1 MYFRQF
7 PLIAYDPAGK
17 NKSVIIAPDLLNR
30 VVMRTKSKENSFM
43 FTKYDIME
51 GETPESLAFDLYE
64 NAQLHWVILITNG
77 ITDRYHQWPLSY
89 QQFESFLYKKYTNVD
104 AVHHYE
110 INFTS
115 GDTTKVVN
123 VGTSN
128 ADYPSATIITNY
140 EYEVNRQDE
149 LRKISLLGVEFL
161 PQFLK
166 EFSQLI

>member
-1 MYFRQF
+1 MIVDSHCHLDY
-7 PLIAYDPAGK
+7 PHLYDQLDDVVKRAQSCQVK
-17 NKSVIIAPDLLNR
+17 YLL
-30 VVMRTKSKENSFM
+30 TIC
-43 FTKYDIME
+43 T
-51 GETPESLAFDLYE
+51 TL
-64 NAQLHWVILITNG
+64 
-77 ITDRYHQWPLSY
+77 
-89 QQFESFLYKKYTNVD
+89 ESFEKIKLIIDKYINVYGTFGIHPHESKKYTNVD